1 MFFIFSPSSVSF
13 GSLISTVFFFFAV
26 SFVPFPSRSDFLSL
40 GVDVFEAFGLEE
52 FDLVLFP
59 DSGLFGD
66 FPDSGLFG
74 DFPDAGLF
82 GDPLSDPFLVG
93 DGDCLLGEL
102 DFDLGDPCLLPGKLL
117 VGLCNRP

>member
-1 MFFIFSPSSVSF
+1 
-13 GSLISTVFFFFAV
+13 
-26 SFVPFPSRSDFLSL
+26 
-40 GVDVFEAFGLEE
+40 VDVFPAFALEE

-82 GDPLSDPFLVG
+82 GDPLSDPLLVG
-93 DGDCLLGEL
+93 DGECLLGEL

-117 VGLCNRP
+117 VGLCNRPRNTIRIKSEIKNVLLLKFCDALMMAINS